1 MPRCL
6 VGACFLKELS
16 QSVTSFL
23 IRVFLKG
30 AYVLNANFS
39 PIERFKLMS
48 IVDAIPREWR
58 QIIRESTQHSLPSHI
73 GDNVYLKLENS
84 EVTLSKISSK
94 LLYNAFKSKKQI
106 PPTAQIKFQEKF
118 PQLQADW
125 KEIYSFPFTVSI
137 ESKIRE
143 FQYKILNNIVFTNE
157 KLFRLKMTDSPLCAF
172 CNRET
177 ESVEHLFF
185 YCDVTMTFWE
195 VLCSWLDK
203 YKIKL
208 QPFTIMDILFGVF
221 KMGDDFNILNHVI
234 LAAKLYIYKC
244 KLKIVH
250 PSLRVYKAK
259 MKSIY
264 QVEKTIASRRNKLR
278 KHFKKWE
285 KLLPY
290 VSS

>member
-1 MPRCL
+1 MN
-6 VGACFLKELS
+6 
-16 QSVTSFL
+16 
-23 IRVFLKG
+23 I
-30 AYVLNANFS
+30 
-39 PIERFKLMS
+39 
-48 IVDAIPREWR
+48 
-58 QIIRESTQHSLPSHI
+58 
-73 GDNVYLKLENS
+73 
-84 EVTLSKISSK
+84 
-94 LLYNAFKSKKQI
+94 
-106 PPTAQIKFQEKF
+106 
-118 PQLQADW
+118 
-125 KEIYSFPFTVSI
+125 
-137 ESKIRE
+137 
-143 FQYKILNNIVFTNE
+143 IVFTNE
-157 KLFRLKMTDSPLCAF
+157 KLFRLKMTDLPLCTF
-172 CNRET
+172 CNQET
-177 ESVEHLFF
+177 ESLEHLFF

-234 LAAKLYIYKC
+234 LAAKLYICKC
-244 KLKIVH
+244 KLKIVY

-264 QVEKTIASRRNKLR
+264 QVEKAIASRRNKLQ